1 MVAGQSSLNRTDE
14 IPTIDFCEMVKHPE
28 TYFDKTVRI
37 MVTVEPRVEG
47 TTLNDVRCVRSH
59 DDQIGVGTVE
69 VANQAPSFAKGFAK
83 IRSGKAGEQ
92 PRVTAIGILRN
103 KSRRAFEW
111 YRYRFD
117 IIAFEDI
124 HQDVSETII
133 TFDGTLRAG
142 MTYRATV
149 QHDKDFG
156 LSFVTPLRIPLHQA
170 ARLEWTNLKEF
181 PELEKSQ
188 RRSEQQ
194 IVFRVISD
202 DIKQMN
208 ERRWDR
214 TLRLEILIVE

>member
-1 MVAGQSSLNRTDE
+1 
-14 IPTIDFCEMVKHPE
+14 MVKHPE
-28 TYFDKTVRI
+28 GYFDRTIRI
-37 MVTVEPRVEG
+37 IVTVEPRIEG

-69 VANQAPSFAKGFAK
+69 VAKQAPSFAKGFAK

-124 HQDVSETII
+124 HQDAAETII
-133 TFDGTLRAG
+133 TFSGTLRAG
-142 MTYRATV
+142 MTYRAIV
-149 QHDKDFG
+149 QSDKDFG
-156 LSFVTPLRIPLHQA
+156 LSLVSPLRIPLHQA

-181 PELEKSQ
+181 PGLEKL
-188 RRSEQQ
+188 RDRSDKQ
-194 IVFRVISD
+194 IVFRVI
-202 DIKQMN
+202 
-208 ERRWDR
+208 
-214 TLRLEILIVE
+214 